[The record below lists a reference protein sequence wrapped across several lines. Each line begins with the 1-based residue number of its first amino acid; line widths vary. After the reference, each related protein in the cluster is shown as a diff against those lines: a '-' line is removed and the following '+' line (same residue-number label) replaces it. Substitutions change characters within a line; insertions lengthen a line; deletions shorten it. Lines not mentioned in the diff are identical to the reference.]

1 MTDMLRD
8 IFLFIG
14 GFLNIG
20 IILLFVVLVFAVIG
34 VKRKNKRKAGH
45 MKNQNH

>member
-1 MTDMLRD
+1 MSEFLNDF
-8 IFLFIG
+8 FLFLG

-20 IILLFVVLVFAVIG
+20 VILMFVVLVFVVIG

-45 MKNQNH
+45 MKDQNH